1 MTSRRIERDVQGDA
15 RAATLLMFIVVYGYG
30 TIISLTTIMHLLA
43 VQTFLTSLIAGA
55 FAHDNGMVM
64 NMDQGASMNMG
75 NMLMYL
81 HFKIGDNLW
90 ILGWAPSNGGAMAG
104 ACIAL
109 FMLAIAERWLVAMRG
124 LMEDHWCTRFVLLAF
139 GFARTVLLIYS
150 VTLYS
155 AQIALSNKLNG
166 GASVASTSTSLEGR
180 ANPSSGD
187 SAEPRLGWLQ
197 RHVPPFILAHEIP
210 RGISQVAITSIQFL
224 FMLTVM

>member
-1 MTSRRIERDVQGDA
+1 
-15 RAATLLMFIVVYGYG
+15 
-30 TIISLTTIMHLLA
+30 
-43 VQTFLTSLIAGA
+43 
-55 FAHDNGMVM
+55 
-64 NMDQGASMNMG
+64 MDQGASMNMG

-124 LMEDHWCTRFVLLAF
+124 LMEDHWCTR
-139 GFARTVLLIYS
+139 
-150 VTLYS
+150 

-224 FMLTVM
+224 FMLTVMTFQAGFILSIVAGLGFGEALFGRYNLQIGHLR